1 MDIPKLYK
9 YRYFNESPVSRN
21 GLPNGEKIPQWQ
33 QVLYDGLIFPA
44 SPETFND
51 PYDCDFV
58 LSDDFL
64 NSRTARKYWRTRL
77 LNGAQLQKREGR
89 ITQYRQC
96 RKNIKIHSLALF
108 SNQK

>member
-44 SPETFND
+44 SPETFTTHMIAIL
-51 PYDCDFV
+51 YCQMI
-58 LSDDFL
+58 S
-64 NSRTARKYWRTRL
+64 
-77 LNGAQLQKREGR
+77 
-89 ITQYRQC
+89 
-96 RKNIKIHSLALF
+96 
-108 SNQK
+108 